1 MLLGA
6 THTGALPDLG
16 PGERLSLVAVCALA
30 AAMPAAVL
38 NAFPREL
45 ILLADELDAAIEA
58 GPQHHRLPPPHHAV
72 TDAHSVQVRLRPRS
86 RRQGEGRPHAGQ
98 TGQRATHPTPLV
110 PSRSVPLNLLVP
122 HSAWPSAG
130 PPPPRVRGHLPAL
143 TRWAP
148 YRPADTAAPRHPG
161 GPPAVPEPARRH
173 RLGEGTA
180 ARRPQVLH
188 GFKKFIM
195 RGNVIDLAVAF
206 VMGAAFV
213 AVVNSLV
220 NDLLTPLIA
229 AIFGKQDF
237 SALTF
242 TVNGSVFRYGAFIN
256 ALISF
261 VLIAAALYF
270 FVVAPLNTV
279 ADRRRRK
286 AGLPVLDEPPTELE
300 LLTQMRDLLREP
312 PRR

>member
-1 MLLGA
+1 M
-6 THTGALPDLG
+6 
-16 PGERLSLVAVCALA
+16 
-30 AAMPAAVL
+30 
-38 NAFPREL
+38 
-45 ILLADELDAAIEA
+45 
-58 GPQHHRLPPPHHAV
+58 
-72 TDAHSVQVRLRPRS
+72 
-86 RRQGEGRPHAGQ
+86 
-98 TGQRATHPTPLV
+98 
-110 PSRSVPLNLLVP
+110 
-122 HSAWPSAG
+122 
-130 PPPPRVRGHLPAL
+130 
-143 TRWAP
+143 
-148 YRPADTAAPRHPG
+148 
-161 GPPAVPEPARRH
+161 
-173 RLGEGTA
+173 
-180 ARRPQVLH
+180 H

-213 AVVNSLV
+213 AVMNSLV
-220 NDLLTPLIA
+220 SDLLTPLIA

-261 VLIAAALYF
+261 VLIATALYF
-270 FVVAPLNTV
+270 FVVAPLNAV

-300 LLTQMRDLLREP
+300 LLTQMRDLLREA

>member
-1 MLLGA
+1 M
-6 THTGALPDLG
+6 
-16 PGERLSLVAVCALA
+16 
-30 AAMPAAVL
+30 
-38 NAFPREL
+38 
-45 ILLADELDAAIEA
+45 
-58 GPQHHRLPPPHHAV
+58 
-72 TDAHSVQVRLRPRS
+72 
-86 RRQGEGRPHAGQ
+86 
-98 TGQRATHPTPLV
+98 
-110 PSRSVPLNLLVP
+110 
-122 HSAWPSAG
+122 
-130 PPPPRVRGHLPAL
+130 
-143 TRWAP
+143 
-148 YRPADTAAPRHPG
+148 
-161 GPPAVPEPARRH
+161 
-173 RLGEGTA
+173 
-180 ARRPQVLH
+180 LH

-213 AVVNSLV
+213 AVMNSLV
-220 NDLLTPLIA
+220 SDLLTPLIA

-261 VLIAAALYF
+261 VLIATALYF
-270 FVVAPLNTV
+270 FVVAPLNAV

-300 LLTQMRDLLREP
+300 LLTQMRDLLREA

>member
-1 MLLGA
+1 M
-6 THTGALPDLG
+6 
-16 PGERLSLVAVCALA
+16 
-30 AAMPAAVL
+30 
-38 NAFPREL
+38 
-45 ILLADELDAAIEA
+45 
-58 GPQHHRLPPPHHAV
+58 
-72 TDAHSVQVRLRPRS
+72 
-86 RRQGEGRPHAGQ
+86 
-98 TGQRATHPTPLV
+98 
-110 PSRSVPLNLLVP
+110 
-122 HSAWPSAG
+122 
-130 PPPPRVRGHLPAL
+130 
-143 TRWAP
+143 
-148 YRPADTAAPRHPG
+148 
-161 GPPAVPEPARRH
+161 
-173 RLGEGTA
+173 
-180 ARRPQVLH
+180 LH

-220 NDLLTPLIA
+220 NNLLTPLIA

-242 TVNGSVFRYGAFIN
+242 TVNGSVFRYGAFVN

-270 FVVAPLNTV
+270 FVVAPLNAV